1 MQIELDT
8 NNELQGA
15 KLKVI
20 GVGGGGGNAIN
31 NMINSGLEGV
41 GFITANTD
49 KQALDHNLSSVCIQL
64 GPETTKGLGA
74 GANPDIGKMA
84 AEESIDEIKKALAGS
99 DMVFV
104 TAGMGGG
111 TGTGGAPVVAGL
123 ARKEGALVV
132 GIVTKPFKYEGK
144 KRIRVAEEW
153 IQQLK
158 EEVDALIV
166 IPNQRLL
173 EIIDKNT
180 PFNDAYKK
188 VDEVL
193 YNATKGIADIIGN
206 HGMINVDFADVR
218 TIMKGMGDA
227 LMGIGIASGED
238 RALKATENALKSPLL
253 DGLSIKGAKGVLV
266 NISGSSNLSMM
277 EIAEAVSA
285 VEEAAGEEANIIHG
299 VVPNDELGDDIM
311 VTVVATGFSGQNA
324 SDVTSD
330 KKEKAEQGEIFKKID
345 ESRNDINNNGDNG
358 TAGNVNSVEILTG
371 SGFSNPKNRFFHSPN
386 LDSAP
391 RGSDELRKYDI
402 PAYLRRRDEAK
413 EEEEVAEIKSSE
425 F

>member
-1 MQIELDT
+1 MQIELDKNT
-8 NNELQGA
+8 ELHGA

-31 NMINSGLEGV
+31 NMISSGLEGV

-49 KQALDHNLSSVCIQL
+49 RQALEHNLSSVNIQL

-74 GANPDIGKMA
+74 GADPEVGKIA

-111 TGTGGAPVVAGL
+111 TGTGGAPVVAEL

-132 GIVTKPFKYEGK
+132 GIVTKPFKFEGL
-144 KRIRVAEEW
+144 KRSRVAEEW
-153 IQQLK
+153 IKQLR

-173 EIIDKNT
+173 EIIDRNT
-180 PFNDAYKK
+180 PFSDAYKK

-227 LMGIGIASGED
+227 LMGIGIASGDD
-238 RALKATENALKSPLL
+238 RAVKATENALKSPLL
-253 DGLSIKGAKGVLV
+253 DGLSINGAKGVLV

-277 EIAEAVSA
+277 EIADAVTL
-285 VEEAAGEEANIIHG
+285 VEEAAGGEANIIHG
-299 VVPNDELGDDIM
+299 VVPNNELGDDIM
-311 VTVVATGFSGQNA
+311 VTVVATGFSGNTDKT
-324 SDVTSD
+324 DVQQKN
-330 KKEKAEQGEIFKKID
+330 KKQEQGEIFEEIEKSKTAL
-345 ESRNDINNNGDNG
+345 NKNGDN
-358 TAGNVNSVEILTG
+358 TTTKNIDSSVILEG
-371 SGFSNPKNRFFHSPN
+371 SKFNKGSRFFTSAN

-391 RGSDELRKYDI
+391 KGSDELKEYDI
-402 PAYLRRRDEAK
+402 PAYLRKKARKEA
-413 EEEEVAEIKSSE
+413 ESVSDIKSSD